1 MPWRNTHISYRI
13 FVSEIMLQQTGIDR
27 VTRKYPDFLRAF
39 PSFRRLAE
47 ASVEQVLAA
56 WNGLGYNRRALALRE
71 SARLIV
77 TRHRGRVPRT
87 VTGLMGLPGVGHATA
102 SAILVYSFN
111 MPLAFIETNIR
122 RIYLHYFFPR
132 RTGVTDKMILPLV
145 EKTMD
150 RNNPREWFYALMD
163 FGAMLSRREVNP
175 NRRSAGYK
183 RQSAFQGSVRQARGE
198 ALAAMLK
205 LRNATEKELASAI
218 GAPDSRLRV
227 ALRQLV
233 EEGFLSLRGRRYYFR

>member
-1 MPWRNTHISYRI
+1 MPWRRTRVSYRI
-13 FVSEIMLQQTGIDR
+13 FVSEIILQQTRIDR
-27 VTRKYPDFLRAF
+27 VRRKYPEFLRAF

-56 WNGLGYNRRALALRE
+56 WKGLGYNRRALALRE
-71 SARLIV
+71 SARIIV

-87 VTGLMGLPGVGHATA
+87 VTGLMELPGVGHATA
-102 SAILVYSFN
+102 SAVLVYSFN

-122 RIYLHYFFPR
+122 RVYLHFFFPR
-132 RTGVTDKMILPLV
+132 STDVTDKMILPLI

-150 RNNPREWFYALMD
+150 RSNPREWFYALMD
-163 FGAMLSRREVNP
+163 YGAMLGRKEANP

-183 RQSAFQGSVRQARGE
+183 RQPAFQGSVRQARGE

-205 LRNATEKELASAI
+205 LRNATEKELARAI
-218 GAPDSRLRV
+218 GGPDSRLRV
-227 ALRQLV
+227 ALCQLV